1 MSKSRA
7 KKEAIKKGF
16 TRIICLFLAVAMVA
30 STFIYLLYYLFQ

>member
-7 KKEAIKKGF
+7 KKEAFKKGLA
-16 TRIICLFLAVAMVA
+16 RVVCLLLAVAMVA